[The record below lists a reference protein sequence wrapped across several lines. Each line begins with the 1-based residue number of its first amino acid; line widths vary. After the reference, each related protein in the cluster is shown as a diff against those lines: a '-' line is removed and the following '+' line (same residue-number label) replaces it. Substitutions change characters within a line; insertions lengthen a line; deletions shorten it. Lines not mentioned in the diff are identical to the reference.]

1 MPGLAVKSQRE
12 PSGKLRI
19 GAFSSLCTA
28 FLPDLLRQYHQLY
41 PKVDLVVRSG
51 GIEALRDML
60 GSGPAGFRMGDCG
73 LEGEKPVAGLLRHVP
88 SHLGC
93 GCSRQIRPWKNT
105 SGKRT

>member
-1 MPGLAVKSQRE
+1 MKHARSLLLEAENARLAVKSQRE

-51 GIEALRDML
+51 DVYKRQ
-60 GSGPAGFRMGDCG
+60 GPHRGKAPPDGVFSQTHHQIAQEKGRCG
-73 LEGEKPVAGLLRHVP
+73 
-88 SHLGC
+88 
-93 GCSRQIRPWKNT
+93 
-105 SGKRT
+105 